1 MQILPDGLV
10 FDTYAYYRFCSDFIR
25 DDNVKIKPSL
35 KMLSILSKTDED
47 QIVDLP
53 RQDAV
58 ALMLPK
64 IPQKYRSKV
73 ARIENVLNERYQINR
88 DCEDNEAINQ
98 VIENFYE
105 VLTFIPK
112 NNMRNLKIRQEIY
125 SNLYDLDE
133 QNNPSC
139 QRNRFAILTQMIN
152 EIPNVND
159 GAFDYNPLNIA
170 ARQTEYFMKNIPA
183 RERLT
188 LLNKINT
195 KTLNHERY
203 NYARQI
209 SELDKACFI
218 AKQEEKLE
226 LKENAQA
233 RYEQI
238 RNSDLPEAES
248 TAEKIELYNELLG
261 LINSQDWGRGRKF
274 SEKKTI
280 CNHLINL
287 YQSAGMIPE
296 MERAKEDRDRYLNAR
311 NICREA
317 ARLKGYKSGKER

>member
-1 MQILPDGLV
+1 MQTRPDGLV

-35 KMLSILSKTDED
+35 KMLSILSKTDEA
-47 QIVDLP
+47 QIADLP
-53 RQDAV
+53 RHEAV

-64 IPQKYRSKV
+64 IPQEYRSKV
-73 ARIENVLNERYQINR
+73 AQIENVLNKRYQINR
-88 DCEDNEAINQ
+88 DCEDTEAINQ
-98 VIENFYE
+98 VIENFHE

-133 QNNPSC
+133 QKNPTC
-139 QRNRFAILTQMIN
+139 QRNRFKILTQMIN

-183 RERLT
+183 RERLS
-188 LLNKINT
+188 LMNKINT

-203 NYARQI
+203 DYSRQI
-209 SELDKACFI
+209 AALDNECFI
-218 AKQEEKLE
+218 AMQEEKLE
-226 LKENAQA
+226 LKENNQA
-233 RYEQI
+233 RYDQI
-238 RNSDLPEAES
+238 RAHDLPKANT
-248 TAEKIELYNELLG
+248 TAEKISLYNELLG

-280 CNHLINL
+280 CNHLIGL
-287 YQSAGMIPE
+287 YQQAGMIPE

-311 NICREA
+311 NNCREA
-317 ARLKGYKSGKER
+317 AKLKGYKSGNGR

>member
-10 FDTYAYYRFCSDFIR
+10 FDTYAYYRFCSDLSPNH
-25 DDNVKIKPSL
+25 DAKIKPSV
-35 KMLSILSKTDED
+35 KMLSILSKTDEA
-47 QIVDLP
+47 QLADLS
-53 RQDAV
+53 RQEAV

-64 IPQKYRSKV
+64 IPKEYRAKV
-73 ARIENVLNERYQINR
+73 ARIENVLNKRSQINR

-98 VIENFYE
+98 VIEDFYG
-105 VLTFIPK
+105 VLAFIPK

-152 EIPNVND
+152 EIPNDND
-159 GAFDYNPLNIA
+159 GSFDYSPLNIA

-183 RERLT
+183 RERLSLMT
-188 LLNKINT
+188 KINN

-226 LKENAQA
+226 LKENNQA
-233 RYEQI
+233 RYDQI
-238 RNSDLPEAES
+238 RAHDLPQAETTS
-248 TAEKIELYNELLG
+248 EKIELYNELLG